1 MRNRKVIIILLI
13 AVGILLTAAAAAVR
27 ARREATSG
35 SAGGNAAAAAGPEDP
50 AQDQDPPGCLQ
61 ILSRQAWQ
69 TQSQKGR
76 EAAFSASDL
85 RWRGLACPCD
95 QETSTVY
102 IPCDVRTPGP
112 EEKTGAEIFLQ
123 EILTGLEPARSDD
136 HVFICEDEMMDDPA
150 AAIAAGHPFEACLS
164 SSGGRKAFSLVLTGF
179 PAVCIDKT
187 DPDEIVL
194 KEVHEGRIRY
204 IPVSRAER
212 EEEILCS
219 FHVRGNVSS
228 TLEKRPYKVSL
239 RDRASGKY
247 KVSLGGLRE
256 DDDWIL
262 NPLYTDSSRVRE
274 MTAYALWDQVTALSD
289 APQATSRMRYV
300 ELFLDNSYQGIY
312 GLMEP
317 IDGKQL
323 ALREGDL
330 LYKIDRWDRE
340 YPYLDLYGEMEGETE
355 ILTDRGFPCV
365 EIRFPRDWDRTATWL
380 PMHVYH
386 AFSFRTHDPQT
397 LADAGLQTDMDSVVS
412 MSLYCALTHAM
423 DNTWKNS
430 FLSARRTGDGYTLC
444 RTIWDLNY
452 VFGDTFVYAPDRGYT
467 VFDPGSAS
475 AYVPLEDST
484 YDFEAFLRA
493 DPSLYGSL
501 CAKWAQWR
509 EGGVDAETVC
519 AAARKNMELLEAG
532 GAMAREMDRW
542 PQEKTAGESLG
553 EMEEWI
559 RARFAYL
566 DQHFGLDTK

>member
-1 MRNRKVIIILLI
+1 M
-13 AVGILLTAAAAAVR
+13 GGTR
-27 ARREATSG
+27 ALSPGSG
-35 SAGGNAAAAAGPEDP
+35 GTSAGDGRTEDTREGPAGSDSLEVV
-50 AQDQDPPGCLQ
+50 
-61 ILSRQAWQ
+61 SRQEFE
-69 TQSQKGR
+69 TQSQMGTER
-76 EAAFSASDL
+76 AFSASDL
-85 RWRGLACPCD
+85 LWRGLACACD
-95 QETSTVY
+95 EESSTVY
-102 IPCDVRTPGP
+102 IPCDLQSLNLQDRSGTDL
-112 EEKTGAEIFLQ
+112 FWQ
-123 EILTGLEPARSDD
+123 EILTGLEPARPDAQVFLCQDD
-136 HVFICEDEMMDDPA
+136 MMDDPA
-150 AAIAAGHPFEACLS
+150 TAIAEGHPFQACLS

-194 KEVHEGRIRY
+194 KEVHQGRIRC
-204 IPVSRAER
+204 IPLSRADR

-228 TLEKRPYKVSL
+228 TLDKRPYKVSL
-239 RDRASGKY
+239 LDRASGKY
-247 KVSLGGLRE
+247 KTSLGGLRE

-289 APQATSRMRYV
+289 VPQATSRMRYV

-317 IDGKQL
+317 VDGKQL

-340 YPYLDLYGEMEGETE
+340 YPYLDLYEEMAGETE
-355 ILTDRGFPCV
+355 ILTDKDFPCV

-380 PMHVYH
+380 PMYAYH

-397 LADAGLQTDMDSVVS
+397 LEDAGLQTDMDSVVS

-430 FLSARRTGDGYTLC
+430 FLSARRTGDGYTLY

-452 VFGDTFVYAPDRGYT
+452 VFGDTFVYAPERGYT
-467 VFDPGSAS
+467 VFDPDSAS

-493 DPSLYGSL
+493 DPSLYDAL

-519 AAARKNMELLEAG
+519 AVARKNMELLEAG
-532 GAMAREMDRW
+532 GAMARETKRW
-542 PQEKTAGESLG
+542 PQEKTGRESLQ

-566 DQHFGLDTK
+566 DQHFGWDTK

>member
-262 NPLYTDSSRVRE
+262 NSLSTDVTLSREKISYDLWEKLRE
-274 MTAYALWDQVTALSD
+274 FDRDVPPAPSIEYAEVFLND
-289 APQATSRMRYV
+289 RYAGV
-300 ELFLDNSYQGIY
+300 Y
-312 GLMEP
+312 GLMFP
-317 IDGKQL
+317 VDGKLMDMEQ
-323 ALREGDL
+323 GDL
-330 LYKIDRWDRE
+330 LYKIRTWMEEMDVPGKLTDYNGEREVLNTNGYAYARIE
-340 YPYLDLYGEMEGETE
+340 YPGKMSGPYLWDPLQAYQDFVFEDQDPDRLSGKGVIIDKNAFVFHELFCEMT
-355 ILTDRGFPCV
+355 R
-365 EIRFPRDWDRTATWL
+365 A
-380 PMHVYH
+380 
-386 AFSFRTHDPQT
+386 A
-397 LADAGLQTDMDSVVS
+397 
-412 MSLYCALTHAM
+412 
-423 DNTWKNS
+423 DNTWKNLYLAACRQKDGS
-430 FLSARRTGDGYTLC
+430 YVLSE
-444 RTIWDLNY
+444 TIWDLNY
-452 VFGDTFVYAPDRGYT
+452 TFGDVFTWDPDNGNT
-467 VFDPGSAS
+467 IFDRDGAESYKLRYDRDYGFA
-475 AYVPLEDST
+475 ALE
-484 YDFEAFLRA
+484 AA
-493 DPSLYGSL
+493 DPSYR
-501 CAKWAQWR
+501 A
-509 EGGVDAETVC
+509 DAAHRCLRRSESTLRT
-519 AAARKNMELLEAG
+519 AARWSAIVTG
-532 GAMAREMDRW
+532 G
-542 PQEKTAGESLG
+542 
-553 EMEEWI
+553 I
-559 RARFAYL
+559 R
-566 DQHFGLDTK
+566 

>member
-1 MRNRKVIIILLI
+1 MGG
-13 AVGILLTAAAAAVR
+13 AR
-27 ARREATSG
+27 AFSPGSG
-35 SAGGNAAAAAGPEDP
+35 GASAGDGRTENTGVGPAGSDS
-50 AQDQDPPGCLQ
+50 LQ
-61 ILSRQAWQ
+61 VVSRQDFE
-69 TQSQKGR
+69 TQSQMGK
-76 EAAFSASDL
+76 EMAFSASDL
-85 RWRGLACPCD
+85 LWRGLACACD
-95 QETSTVY
+95 EKASTVY
-102 IPCDVRTPGP
+102 IPCD
-112 EEKTGAEIFLQ
+112 LQ
-123 EILTGLEPARSDD
+123 SLNLQDRSGTDHFWQQILTGLEPARSDARIFFCQD
-136 HVFICEDEMMDDPA
+136 DMMDDPA
-150 AAIAAGHPFEACLS
+150 AAIASGHPFEACLS
-164 SSGGRKAFSLVLTGF
+164 SDTERKAFSLVLTGF

-187 DPDEIVL
+187 DPDEIVR
-194 KEVHEGRIRY
+194 KEVHQGRIRC
-204 IPVSRAER
+204 IPLSRADR

-228 TLEKRPYKVSL
+228 TLDKRPYKVSL
-239 RDRASGKY
+239 IDRASGKY
-247 KVSLGGLRE
+247 KTSLGGLRE

-317 IDGKQL
+317 VDGKQL

-340 YPYLDLYGEMEGETE
+340 YPYLDLYEEMEGETE

-365 EIRFPRDWDRTATWL
+365 EIRFPKDWDRTATWL
-380 PMHVYH
+380 PMHAYH

-430 FLSARRTGDGYTLC
+430 FLTARRTGDGYTLC

-467 VFDPGSAS
+467 AFDPRTAS

-493 DPSLYGSL
+493 DSSLYDALS
-501 CAKWAQWR
+501 AKWAQWR
-509 EGGVDAETVC
+509 EGGVNAETVC

-542 PQEKTAGESLG
+542 PQEKTCRESLQ

-566 DQHFGLDTK
+566 DQHFGWDTK

>member
-1 MRNRKVIIILLI
+1 MTNRKIVIIFLI
-13 AVGILLTAAAAAVR
+13 AFGVLLAAGAASLGGAR
-27 ARREATSG
+27 AFSPGSG
-35 SAGGNAAAAAGPEDP
+35 GASAGDGRTENTGVGPAGSDS
-50 AQDQDPPGCLQ
+50 LQ
-61 ILSRQAWQ
+61 VVSRQDFE
-69 TQSQKGR
+69 TQSQMGK
-76 EAAFSASDL
+76 EMAFSASDL
-85 RWRGLACPCD
+85 LWRGLACACD
-95 QETSTVY
+95 EKASTVY
-102 IPCDVRTPGP
+102 IPCD
-112 EEKTGAEIFLQ
+112 LQ
-123 EILTGLEPARSDD
+123 SLNLQDRSGTDHFWQQILTGLEPARSDARIFFCQD
-136 HVFICEDEMMDDPA
+136 DMMDDPA

-164 SSGGRKAFSLVLTGF
+164 SDTERKAFSLVLTGF

-187 DPDEIVL
+187 DPDEIVR
-194 KEVHEGRIRY
+194 KEVHQGRIRC
-204 IPVSRAER
+204 IPLSRADR

-228 TLEKRPYKVSL
+228 TLDKRPYKVSL
-239 RDRASGKY
+239 IDRASGKY
-247 KVSLGGLRE
+247 KTSLGGLRE

-317 IDGKQL
+317 VDGKQL

-340 YPYLDLYGEMEGETE
+340 YPYLDLYEEMEGETE

-365 EIRFPRDWDRTATWL
+365 EIRFPKDWDRTATWL
-380 PMHVYH
+380 PMHAYH

-430 FLSARRTGDGYTLC
+430 FLTARRTGDGYTLC

-467 VFDPGSAS
+467 AFDPRTAS

-493 DPSLYGSL
+493 DPSLYDALS
-501 CAKWAQWR
+501 AKWAQWR
-509 EGGVDAETVC
+509 EGGVNAETVC

-542 PQEKTAGESLG
+542 PQEKTCRESLQ

-566 DQHFGLDTK
+566 DQHFGWDTK